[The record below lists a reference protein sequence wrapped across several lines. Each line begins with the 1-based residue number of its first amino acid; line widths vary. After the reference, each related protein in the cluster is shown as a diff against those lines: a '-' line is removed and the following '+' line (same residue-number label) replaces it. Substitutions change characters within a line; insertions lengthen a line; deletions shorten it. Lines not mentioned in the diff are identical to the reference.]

1 MPDSTRLSE
10 VYIRLP
16 LACSLF
22 LPFLPFRVP
31 LSKKPVSDFDRAM
44 LRVVRSMGRLMWA
57 KPVLKAHPAPTN
69 YIILYLVSF
78 LIIYM

>member
-1 MPDSTRLSE
+1 MRLSE
-10 VYIRLP
+10 VDIRLP
-16 LACSLF
+16 LACSL
-22 LPFLPFRVP
+22 FLPFRVP

-57 KPVLKAHPAPTN
+57 KPMLKAHPAPTN

-78 LIIYM
+78 LNMCR